1 MKLTAIQIESALLN
15 SCSVQGV
22 QNLSKAAEHL
32 NSVIEQ
38 LSTADKLETC
48 HELALAQ
55 NVAVDSIEEYESDKY
70 QNIYKSLYMRPEAPS
85 YSTRDQLLRHML
97 DNEKDGKSIN
107 DGIAVI
113 GNDKYWYPVTL
124 EHSVNLHK
132 SENYRIIK

>member
-1 MKLTAIQIESALLN
+1 MGSEMCIRDRVKSEVVWNEFTEELNKLIE
-15 SCSVQGV
+15 
-22 QNLSKAAEHL
+22 
-32 NSVIEQ
+32 
-38 LSTADKLETC
+38 LETC

-55 NVAVDSIEEYESDKY
+55 NVAVDSIEEFESDTY
-70 QNIYKSLYMRPEAPS
+70 QNIYKSLYMRPEAPPH
-85 YSTRDQLLRHML
+85 STRAQLLLHIL

-132 SENYRIIK
+132 PENYRIIK